1 MSLMKG
7 AEHMK
12 SAEGSKLREVPA
24 GDVAKTAPRE
34 KSKAEELESL
44 LEAHRGERHIL
55 VLQSFPDPDAIS
67 SAFAHKLIAARYDI
81 VCDMAY
87 DGCVS
92 HHENIALI
100 ELLQLQLLRVAEG
113 AGLEGYQG
121 SVFIDTQG
129 TTSGL
134 TERLRDAGVPAL
146 AIIDHHEPQ
155 GIVEARF
162 TDIRADANATATIYT
177 EYIESGLLR
186 LDRSDPD
193 HQRLATAL
201 MHGIR
206 SETLGLVIAGRDDL
220 MAAAYLAGFV
230 DRETL
235 AAILS
240 NRRSRNAMDVIQ
252 AALASRVTRDN
263 YSVAGVGYLRYEDR
277 DAIPQ
282 AADFLLTEENVHTAI
297 VYGLVIEGGR
307 EMIIGSMR
315 TKRATINPDAFLKE
329 ALGGPQ
335 SGSYYGGGRRA
346 AGGFEIAVG
355 FLAGSYDD
363 EFMQGKW
370 RLYDEQIKRRLWTRL
385 GVEKMRQPRGEPQ
398 QNHFRSARLDS
409 GPGARDAASSR
420 D

>member
-1 MSLMKG
+1 MNVH
-7 AEHMK
+7 ER
-12 SAEGSKLREVPA
+12 SKLREVSA
-24 GDVAKTAPRE
+24 GVDANVATRE
-34 KSKAEELESL
+34 KSKAEELEAL
-44 LEAHRGERHIL
+44 LEAHRGERHVI

-67 SAFAHKLIAARYDI
+67 SALAHQMIAASYD
-81 VCDMAY
+81 VECDIAY
-87 DGCVS
+87 DGRVS

-100 ELLQLQLLRVAEG
+100 ELLQLRLLRVGEG
-113 AGLEGYQG
+113 DDLRRYQG

-146 AIIDHHEPQ
+146 AIIDHHELQ
-155 GIVEARF
+155 GVIEARY
-162 TDIRADANATATIYT
+162 TDIRVDANATATIYT

-186 LDRSDPD
+186 LERSDPD
-193 HQRLATAL
+193 HKRLATAL

-206 SETLGLVIAGRDDL
+206 SETQGLVRAERDDF
-220 MAAAYLAGFV
+220 MAAAYLAEFV

-240 NRRSRNAMDVIQ
+240 NLRSRNAMDVIQ
-252 AALASRVTRDN
+252 AALASRVARDN

-297 VYGLVIEGGR
+297 VYGLVIESGR
-307 EMIIGSMR
+307 ELIIGSLR
-315 TKRATINPDAFLKE
+315 TKKATLNPDAFLKE

-335 SGSYYGGGRRA
+335 AGRYYGGGRRE
-346 AGGFEIAVG
+346 AGGFEIAIG

-363 EFMQGKW
+363 EFMQWKW
-370 RLYDEQIKRRLWTRL
+370 RLYDEQVKRKLWARM
-385 GVEKMRQPRGEPQ
+385 GVEKMRQPRGELPQ
-398 QNHFRSARLDS
+398 EH
-409 GPGARDAASSR
+409 
-420 D
+420 

>member
-1 MSLMKG
+1 MNVN
-7 AEHMK
+7 ERI
-12 SAEGSKLREVPA
+12 KLREVPA
-24 GDVAKTAPRE
+24 VVDANAATRE
-34 KSKAEELESL
+34 KSKAEELEAL
-44 LEAHRGERHIL
+44 LEAHRGERHII

-67 SAFAHKLIAARYDI
+67 SAFAHQMIAARHDI
-81 VCDMAY
+81 ECDMAY
-87 DGCVS
+87 DGHVS

-100 ELLQLQLLRVAEG
+100 ELLHIHLLRIGESDD
-113 AGLEGYQG
+113 LRRYNG

-155 GIVEARF
+155 GMIEAQF
-162 TDIRADANATATIYT
+162 TDIRAGANATATIYT

-186 LDRSDPD
+186 LERSDPD
-193 HQRLATAL
+193 HKRLATAL
-201 MHGIR
+201 MHGVR
-206 SETLGLVIAGRDDL
+206 SETQGLVRAGRNDF
-220 MAAAYLAGFV
+220 MAAAYLAEFV

-240 NRRSRNAMDVIQ
+240 NQRSRNAMDVIQ
-252 AALASRVTRDN
+252 AALASRVVRDD

-297 VYGLVIEGGR
+297 VYGLVIGGGR
-307 EMIIGSMR
+307 EMIIGSLR
-315 TKRATINPDAFLKE
+315 TKKATLNPDAFLKE

-335 SGSYYGGGRRA
+335 AGRYYGGGRRE
-346 AGGFEIAVG
+346 AGGFEIPIG

-363 EFMQGKW
+363 EFMQWKW
-370 RLYDEQIKRRLWTRL
+370 RLYDEQVKRKLWARM
-385 GVEKMRQPRGEPQ
+385 GVEKMRRPRGKPLQE
-398 QNHFRSARLDS
+398 H
-409 GPGARDAASSR
+409 
-420 D
+420 